1 MHVAPIKKRTPIFS
15 DWGSKN
21 LKQVQIK
28 ERQRHTLP
36 QIAVP
41 SAQAGLTSLFE
52 MGRGEPRR
60 NNHLK
65 VVLLAVVGFGL
76 LVFPSTT
83 NHQLST
89 AATLQYLNI
98 LR

>member
-1 MHVAPIKKRTPIFS
+1 
-15 DWGSKN
+15 
-21 LKQVQIK
+21 
-28 ERQRHTLP
+28 
-36 QIAVP
+36 
-41 SAQAGLTSLFE
+41 
-52 MGRGEPRR
+52 
-60 NNHLK
+60 
-65 VVLLAVVGFGL
+65 LLAVVGFWL